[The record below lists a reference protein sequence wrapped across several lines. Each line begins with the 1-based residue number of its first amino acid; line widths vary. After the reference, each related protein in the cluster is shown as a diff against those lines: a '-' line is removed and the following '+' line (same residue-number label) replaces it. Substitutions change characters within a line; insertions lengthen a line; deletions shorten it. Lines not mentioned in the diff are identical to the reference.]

1 MTAGTATTRSG
12 GAPAWIAA
20 LGRFDFWSIT
30 LLVAVVVIGFL
41 LVWPIAQVLKLG
53 FVDADS
59 GGFTLANYVKVV
71 THPYYVG
78 ALINT
83 LVVGIGGMVGACL
96 LGIPLA
102 YCTARY
108 VVRGRNLLATL
119 AVLALVSPPFIGAY
133 SWIVVLGSNGWLT
146 NVFKGWGITL
156 PTIYGV
162 HGIILVFSL
171 KFFPFVYL
179 MTESALRNINRS
191 FEEAAENLGCS
202 SLQRFWKITMPL
214 VFPAVSSGAILCFV
228 LSIADFGTPSII
240 GRDFRT
246 LSTIAY
252 NQYGSEMGGPPTMA
266 VSISMLMIVVSMMA
280 VFLQRWLINKRR
292 YAGSLTNLGT
302 PKRVTGAYGVFI
314 HVLSYTIVALATL
327 PIAVVVYT
335 SFLQTNGPVFTGGF
349 GFNSYLRVI
358 REVPDVIGNTFRFA
372 LIATVLITV
381 AGGLISYVVVRREN
395 PVSGLLDSIL
405 MVPYVVPGV
414 VMAIGFLLTFNTG
427 ALDLVGTASIIVLIL
442 FIRRLPYGVR
452 ATSAVLRQI
461 KPSIEEA
468 AVSLGAGP
476 LKAFF
481 KVTVPLMMPGIIAGA
496 MMSFIT
502 AINELSSTLLLYT
515 GRTTTM
521 PVRIYSAVLDGEFG
535 IAAAL
540 STILLASSGLCV
552 YVVLRFSQSKQSAFV

>member
-1 MTAGTATTRSG
+1 MTTVAHQR
-12 GAPAWIAA
+12 P
-20 LGRFDFWSIT
+20 GRIHSLLRLDFWS
-30 LLVAVVVIGFL
+30 VVMAVSIIVIGLL
-41 LVWPIAQVLKLG
+41 LVWPIAQVLVLG
-53 FVDADS
+53 FLNPDTQT
-59 GGFTLANYVKVV
+59 FTLANYLKVL
-71 THPYYVG
+71 THRYYLG
-78 ALINT
+78 ALGNT
-83 LVVGIGGMVGACL
+83 LIVGIGGMIGACL

-108 VVRGRNLLATL
+108 VVKGRSLIATL
-119 AVLALVSPPFIGAY
+119 AVMALVSPPFIGAY
-133 SWIVVLGSNGWLT
+133 SWVVVLGNNGWLT
-146 NVFKGWGITL
+146 QQIKALGMTL
-156 PTIYGV
+156 PTIYGI

-202 SLQRFWKITMPL
+202 RMQRLFKVTLPL
-214 VFPAVSSGAILCFV
+214 VFPAISSGAILCFV

-252 NQYGSEMGGPPTMA
+252 NQYTSEMGGPPTMA
-266 VSISMLMIVVSMMA
+266 VSISMLMIVMSMLA
-280 VFLQRWLINKRR
+280 VLLQRHLMGKRR
-292 YAGSLTNLGT
+292 YAGSLTNLAV
-302 PKRVTGAYGVFI
+302 PKVCHGAFGVFV
-314 HVLSYTIVALATL
+314 HALCYAIVALATL

-335 SFLQTNGPVFTGGF
+335 SFLQTSGPVFTGGF
-349 GFNSYLRVI
+349 GLNSYARVI
-358 REVPDVIGNTFRFA
+358 QEVPDAIANTFRFS
-372 LIATVLITV
+372 LIATVLITL
-381 AGGLISYVVVRREN
+381 AGGLISYIIVRRETRL
-395 PVSGLLDSIL
+395 SGLLDTVL

-414 VMAIGFLLTFNTG
+414 VMAIGFLLTFNQG
-427 ALDLVGTASIIVLIL
+427 PLDMVGTGTIIVLIL

-452 ATSAVLRQI
+452 ATTSVLRQI

-468 AVSLGAGP
+468 AISLGASP
-476 LKAFF
+476 AKAFF
-481 KVTVPLMMPGIIAGA
+481 KVTVPLMMPGVIAGA

-515 GRTTTM
+515 ARTATM

-540 STILLASSGLCV
+540 STILLVSSGLCV
-552 YVVLRFSQSKQSAFV
+552 FVVLRFSRSKEGAFI